1 MTFFLTYFAGLIAGI
16 LIGIWAAIAY
26 QATDAFE
33 IEMDVLLDQVGERDS
48 SELLNYL
55 EKSECNLFYNSTI
68 NAWGLVD
75 GQDKLISAGHSI
87 RATLRRARDGD
98 IAQRVA
104 TDFTNAEL
112 AHAQSARAQA
122 DINFVAKE

>member
-1 MTFFLTYFAGLIAGI
+1 MNFFLIYFAVLIAGI
-16 LIGIWAAIAY
+16 LIGICAAIAY
-26 QATDAFE
+26 RATDAFE

-48 SELLNYL
+48 TELLNYL

-75 GQDKLISAGHSI
+75 GKDKLIAAGHSI
-87 RATLRRARDGD
+87 RATLRRAQAGD

-104 TDFTNAEL
+104 ADFTNAEL
-112 AHAQSARAQA
+112 AHAQSEQAQA
-122 DINFVAKE
+122 AINSIAKG

>member
-1 MTFFLTYFAGLIAGI
+1 MIAGI
-16 LIGIWAAIAY
+16 LIGIYATIAY
-26 QATDAFE
+26 RATDASE
-33 IEMDVLLDQVGERDS
+33 IEMDVPLDQVGERDS

-75 GQDKLISAGHSI
+75 GQDKLIAAGHSI
-87 RATLRRARDGD
+87 RATLRRAQAGD
-98 IAQRVA
+98 LAQRVA

-112 AHAQSARAQA
+112 AHAQSARAQTA
-122 DINFVAKE
+122 INSVAKE